1 MMSHQQSNENAS
13 RAAWRRIID
22 DWHQSGKSQRHYCE
36 DAGLSYQQFLRWR
49 RHLEADEGSVSF
61 ATLDLRPTTPP
72 ASAAESGL
80 LEIEVADR
88 FRVKVTEQTSSSL
101 LTMTLQCLEG
111 LC

>member
-1 MMSHQQSNENAS
+1 MMSHQQSNENAN

-49 RHLEADEGSVSF
+49 RHLQGDAGSVSF
-61 ATLDLRPTTPP
+61 ATLNLSLAAPA
-72 ASAAESGL
+72 ASATEPGL

-88 FRVKVTEQTSSSL
+88 FRVTVREQTSSAL
-101 LTMTLQCLEG
+101 LTMALRCLEG
-111 LC
+111 LY